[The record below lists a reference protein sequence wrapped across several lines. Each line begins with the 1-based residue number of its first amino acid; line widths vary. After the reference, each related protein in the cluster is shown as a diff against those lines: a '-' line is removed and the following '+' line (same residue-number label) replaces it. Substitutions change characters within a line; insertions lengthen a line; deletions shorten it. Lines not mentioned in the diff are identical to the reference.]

1 MINRFILTPF
11 FLDQPEL
18 GLEPLVEPDWVINK
32 PRLPDGTSL
41 KRMAVL
47 YEPLAELVHLAI
59 RQGERP
65 VSIAGDCCTSLGV
78 LGGLQRAELEPT
90 LIWFDAHGDFNTY
103 ETTPSGFLGGM
114 PLAML
119 VGRGEGSIVQSL
131 DLDPLPE
138 ERVILSDGRDLDPGE
153 RGALAGSDI
162 LHLPDVIQLLNYD
175 LPPGPLWVHFDT
187 DVIDLETGEI
197 VQRFRP
203 AKDIDLR
210 RKNGRK
216 NNMISIEETS
226 VNSVRQ
232 KVVRCGHC
240 KTIFWA
246 NRHQQGSTFFTTCRE
261 CGHYLVGNRY
271 DVHYECGCDDCVE
284 KAWWVEEE
292 KQ

>member
-162 LHLPDVIQLLNYD
+162 LHFPDVIQLLNYD

-187 DVIDLETGEI
+187 DVIDAEAAPGMNYPVGEGPAVSELKQVFSFIADTGRLAAVSLSSWNPELDQDGLSKVASLDLLGVLI
-197 VQRFRP
+197 SDPVQ
-203 AKDIDLR
+203 AK
-210 RKNGRK
+210 
-216 NNMISIEETS
+216 
-226 VNSVRQ
+226 
-232 KVVRCGHC
+232 
-240 KTIFWA
+240 
-246 NRHQQGSTFFTTCRE
+246 
-261 CGHYLVGNRY
+261 
-271 DVHYECGCDDCVE
+271 
-284 KAWWVEEE
+284 
-292 KQ
+292 